1 MVPDTRYA
9 ILGLLARRP
18 DHGYELAVRFGQLF
32 GPGWAINRGQVYD
45 MLGILEG
52 DGLVE
57 CLPGPQAGRNVKH
70 YRITQSGERA
80 LADWLATPC
89 TATRPLRETLYL
101 KLALARPQDA
111 EHLLQSIAAREQA
124 CVDRLR
130 AYAEETCGTPAD
142 ASEWELLAREGID
155 EAATIQLDG
164 ELVWLSKMRKR
175 LERLREAAQSS
186 ATTAADPISRRSDT
200 AAA

>member
-18 DHGYELAVRFGQLF
+18 DHGYELAVRFGQLV

-57 CLPGPQAGRNVKH
+57 CVSRPRMRRNVKH
-70 YRITQSGERA
+70 YRITQRGEQA
-80 LADWLATPC
+80 LAEWLSTPC
-89 TATRPLRETLYL
+89 TAARPLREALYL
-101 KLALARPQDA
+101 KLALARPQDV
-111 EHLLQSIAAREQA
+111 EHLLESIAAREQA

-130 AYAEETCGTPAD
+130 AYAEEARGAPPD
-142 ASEWELLAREGID
+142 ASEWEIVTREAID
-155 EAATIQLDG
+155 EAVTIQLDG
-164 ELVWLSKMRKR
+164 ELAWLSKMRKR
-175 LERLREAAQSS
+175 LEALPGQAEGS
-186 ATTAADPISRRSDT
+186 TALAHQTPTRSDT